1 MFELVHIL
9 YRSFQQARAPVTKTA
24 PTFEDLTIDDN
35 LSEQQRVVRYTKST
49 IGLQRYACFLYQL
62 LYRKPFHLVI
72 SLLTQACS
80 CQENGRCCYLHRVSC
95 LFPFRYNYLN
105 VY

>member
-9 YRSFQQARAPVTKTA
+9 YRSFQQARAPVTKAA

-49 IGLQRYACFLYQL
+49 IGLQRYACFFISIIVWKTISSCNFIAYSGLFMSRKWPML
-62 LYRKPFHLVI
+62 LSP
-72 SLLTQACS
+72 
-80 CQENGRCCYLHRVSC
+80 
-95 LFPFRYNYLN
+95 
-105 VY
+105 